1 MVEDAATASVEK
13 GLCQFP
19 EFGLQGLEP
28 VSGEVKHLPVE
39 HARLG
44 IFGGQPCLEL
54 VVALRQSAFGAA
66 LAGLGL
72 CDQIGPPR
80 LELGFGFTASLL
92 QTGLDQDVVENARD
106 ADAKRLFHVAGVE
119 DDLEVGPEPLQ
130 VVRIH
135 LRGGFV
141 LEQEMLV
148 ADPDDAVNL
157 SGQHEA
163 SG

>member
-1 MVEDAATASVEK
+1 M
-13 GLCQFP
+13 
-19 EFGLQGLEP
+19 
-28 VSGEVKHLPVE
+28 E

-44 IFGGQPCLEL
+44 VFGGQPLLKL
-54 VVALRQSAFGAA
+54 VVAFRKPAFGAA

-92 QTGLDQDVVENARD
+92 QTGLDQDVVENACD
-106 ADAKRLFHVAGVE
+106 ADAERLFHVAGVK

-130 VVRIH
+130 VVRIY
-135 LRGGFV
+135 LRSGLV
-141 LEQEMLV
+141 LNQEMLV
-148 ADPDDAVNL
+148 ADPDDAVHL